1 MIELTKEQRILNLL
15 LRDFL
20 TEYNSRSISSK
31 VGLSHVGAFKI
42 LKKLEQKEIVKSK
55 LVGRARIYSLN
66 LENPLTLMELETILT
81 IEALQHKRWIEEFK
95 QLEGKVKFVVLFG
108 SILRNEQSG
117 RDIDLLV
124 VADKGNYKFVRKI
137 IDERNRVLNKPIQ
150 LIFQTPDNFKFDL
163 KRKYKVSIEII
174 KTGVVLIGQGEFRR
188 MLAENES
195 R

>member
-1 MIELTKEQRILNLL
+1 MELTKEQKILNLL
-15 LRDFL
+15 LRDFM

-31 VGLSHVGAFKI
+31 VSLSHVGAFKI

-81 IEALQHKRWIEEFK
+81 IEALQNKRWIEEFK
-95 QLEGKVKFVVLFG
+95 QLEGKVKFVILFG
-108 SILRNEQSG
+108 STLRNEQSA

-124 VADKGNYKFVRKI
+124 VADNANYKFIRKI
-137 IDERNRVLNKPIQ
+137 IDERNRISNKPIQ
-150 LIFQTPDNFKFDL
+150 LVFQTPDNFKFDL

-188 MLAENES
+188 VLTENGP